1 MGWDYS
7 IKEEL
12 EGILSDIYDLKYEIE
27 NCRKGVYTKCETNNE
42 LADYIINLAESLM
55 DSAATI
61 RCFKDMEEIND

>member
-27 NCRKGVYTKCETNNE
+27 NCRKGVYTKCET
-42 LADYIINLAESLM
+42 IMNLLI
-55 DSAATI
+55 TL
-61 RCFKDMEEIND
+61 

>member
-12 EGILSDIYDLKYEIE
+12 EGILYDIYDLKYEIE
-27 NCRKGVYTKCETNNE
+27 NCIKGAYTKCETNNE
-42 LADYIINLAESLM
+42 LADYIINLAKSLM

-61 RCFKDMEEIND
+61 RGFKDTEEIYG